1 VGAIDACVVKVEMRL
16 LSLKL
21 TDLHLLSYQPASST
35 SGKMIV
41 EGLKT
46 MVEIGER
53 LMARLRRGRSWDAC
67 MMTRTTTA
75 TLTASRKF
83 EILLL
88 FRFHVY
94 DHVIITYFTHATQQ

>member
-1 VGAIDACVVKVEMRL
+1 MRL
-16 LSLKL
+16 LSLQL
-21 TDLHLLSYQPASST
+21 TDLHLLNYQSR

-67 MMTRTTTA
+67 MVTRTMTVTDSEQKKKA
-75 TLTASRKF
+75 
-83 EILLL
+83 
-88 FRFHVY
+88 
-94 DHVIITYFTHATQQ
+94 

>member
-1 VGAIDACVVKVEMRL
+1 MGL

-21 TDLHLLSYQPASST
+21 TDLHLLSYQPAS
-35 SGKMIV
+35 GKMNV

-67 MMTRTTTA
+67 MVTRTTTA
-75 TLTASRKF
+75 TLTASRKL
-83 EILLL
+83 EKGCLS
-88 FRFHVY
+88 FRFHV
-94 DHVIITYFTHATQQ
+94 